1 MLEGLRILG
10 QAALER
16 ARQGAVSDEE
26 ALLRALVKS
35 DEAARY
41 DGLVHLRLRPAGAT
55 WTLDADVQDLDADA
69 LAQALWLGHAPRS
82 LPQDRVTVSNLE
94 YLISQVMP
102 ALSGRIAAG
111 LPASDLRERLDA
123 ALDAVALEL
132 PTGRKGSEQR
142 YRWVWNLPALG
153 WARWEW
159 LPKGR
164 GKELEALAQAEDA
177 DAPSPAL
184 FQAYARRY
192 GVKRAIAL
200 MAAMLQAGLQ
210 ARLSLDRRGRY
221 LYTLHLDDRWLAREP
236 VYHRYL
242 YQHYLGSL
250 FEDAQ
255 PGVCHV
261 CGQPRERV
269 TDNTTR
275 LWLKFYITDKP
286 GFASG
291 FRKENFYRNYRLCPE
306 CYQILLAGEAFLRT
320 RLRSWLGSQVYV
332 VPVFHLPQVRPRAE
346 DLEAWAEYIVDRWQA
361 SLTLQGWQAFQQKLA
376 AYRRFEDRKAAFL
389 LDFLFVEGDE
399 RSIKLQHDIRDVP
412 PSRLDE
418 LDAARQR
425 TRALA
430 EETFAAVNPWD
441 LGLQVI
447 FYLFPI
453 GQRGQGRKA
462 FFQFLEALLTQRPLR
477 FRNLIP
483 LFLETAS
490 IHRFEKYGA
499 YVHRPP
505 KDSEFMLRVFLVQ
518 TQLLRIMLKHLA
530 MLIPSGG
537 VSMAEAAWT
546 DEVRR
551 LVPSDVWAYMEA
563 LDLNLAERALFL
575 LGMLVGEVALR
586 QQTMGSTPILNKIH
600 FQGMDANKVRRLSNE
615 ILEQMRI
622 YKALNPRTKDLFAA
636 MRVLMDQARSL
647 LSPAENTYWVL
658 SGYAFRHLQRF
669 GQGPSESSAEQPQA

>member
-1 MLEGLRILG
+1 MLEGILTLG
-10 QAALER
+10 RAYLER
-16 ARQGAVSDEE
+16 LERQVGKEK
-26 ALLRALVKS
+26 ALLQSLVQVDDVLSGQGKEN
-35 DEAARY
+35 DESKLF
-41 DGLVHLRLRPAGAT
+41 LVHLHIRQKDGKWRLEVGEIQEASIE
-55 WTLDADVQDLDADA
+55 LLYES
-69 LAQALWLGHAPRS
+69 LWIGHADRKRF
-82 LPQDRVTVSNLE
+82 QDRATVMNKEGLAM
-94 YLISQVMP
+94 LISQ
-102 ALSGRIAAG
+102 ALPVWAGYVGPG
-111 LPASDLRERLDA
+111 LPDKGLRQEMRLFVDTICQP
-123 ALDAVALEL
+123 L
-132 PTGRKGSEQR
+132 PTASKQSN
-142 YRWVWNLPALG
+142 YRWIWNLPKLG
-153 WARWEW
+153 WDIGATFR
-159 LPKGR
+159 
-164 GKELEALAQAEDA
+164 
-177 DAPSPAL
+177 
-184 FQAYARRY
+184 
-192 GVKRAIAL
+192 
-200 MAAMLQAGLQ
+200 
-210 ARLSLDRRGRY
+210 SLDQANSKTATKNIAKILDKQIRTELNIPTKSNI
-221 LYTLHLDDRWLAREP
+221 LYTLHFNNIWLPQHPA
-236 VYHRYL
+236 
-242 YQHYLGSL
+242 YQHYLYKRFVEDL
-250 FEDAQ
+250 FA
-255 PGVCHV
+255 GNNNSGYCHI
-261 CGQPRERV
+261 CGQYREHL
-269 TDNTTR
+269 TADTTR
-275 LWLKFYITDKP
+275 LRFKFYITDKP

-320 RLRSWLGSQVYV
+320 RLRSWLGTQVYV

-505 KDSEFMLRVFLVQ
+505 KPAKQYSKQEAALREMRKSFVQ